1 VDIKKIIS
9 HIQVVLIIIAAVTV
23 FIITD
28 ENEKGI
34 AALTVIAIVAAV
46 LSLQQSI
53 EANQKTEKALE
64 LTEKTL
70 KLTVTEQ
77 KTKDLKER
85 LNLFYYPVYDYQN
98 STIGLG
104 FGNLNDK
111 RADFT
116 RAVSFRYL
124 AIGDTKE
131 KLEKFLDK
139 KGKTEEDSNELKKV
153 LKNDILVCEKAI
165 QEYQKIID
173 KLNT

>member
-1 VDIKKIIS
+1 MNFKKIIS
-9 HIQVVLIIIAAVTV
+9 HIQVVLIIIAALTV
-23 FIITD
+23 FVIID

-34 AALTVIAIVAAV
+34 AALTVIAVVAAV

-53 EANQKTEKALE
+53 EANQKTGKALE

-77 KTKDLKER
+77 KIRDLKER

-98 STIGLG
+98 SITGAG

-116 RAVSFRYL
+116 RIVSFRYL
-124 AIGDTKE
+124 AIGNTKE
-131 KLEKFLDK
+131 KLEKFLEK
-139 KGKTEEDSNELKKV
+139 KGKTEEDSSGLKIV
-153 LKNDILVCEKAI
+153 LKNDISTCEKEI
-165 QEYQKIID
+165 QEYQKIMD
-173 KLNT
+173 KLNI

>member
-1 VDIKKIIS
+1 MNSKRIIPNTP
-9 HIQVVLIIIAAVTV
+9 ILLILIGALIV
-23 FIITD
+23 FIFID
-28 ENEKGI
+28 ESEKGA
-34 AALTVIAIVAAV
+34 AALTVIAIAAAA

-70 KLTVTEQ
+70 KLTEAEQ
-77 KTKDLKER
+77 KIRDLKER

-98 STIGLG
+98 STISSG

-116 RAVSFRYL
+116 RAVSFRFL

-131 KLEKFLDK
+131 RLENFLDK
-139 KGKTEEDSNELKKV
+139 KSKTEEDSNELKRV
-153 LKNDILVCEKAI
+153 LKNDISICEKEI
-165 QEYQKIID
+165 EEYQKIID
-173 KLNT
+173 ELNT